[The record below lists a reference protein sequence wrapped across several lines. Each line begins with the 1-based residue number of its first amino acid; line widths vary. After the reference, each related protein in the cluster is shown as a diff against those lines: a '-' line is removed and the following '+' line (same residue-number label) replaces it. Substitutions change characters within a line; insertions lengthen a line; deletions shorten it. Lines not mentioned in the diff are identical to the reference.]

1 MKRELLTHRNPKS
14 PVSEMFRTLRTN
26 IQFMNT
32 NKKMQTLLVTSTF
45 PGEGKS
51 WITSNLAVAFA
62 QTGKNVIL
70 IDADMR
76 KGVQY
81 SIFDIAPKPGLSNYL
96 SEVDENETD
105 EKDKKNKKDKKDFSI
120 VNYIQ
125 ETEIDNLHV
134 LVAGNVPP
142 NPSEL
147 LVSEKMMDLLEK
159 LKDMCDLVI
168 IDGTPCGLVTDSV
181 ILSRIVD
188 STLIVTAHKQTKKD
202 TVSNIVKNIQNVG
215 GNICGVVFNKVP
227 ISPKKYSEAYYYG
240 SRSSGDAK
248 HQADRIDKFLK

>member
-1 MKRELLTHRNPKS
+1 MKRELITHNNPKS
-14 PVSEMFRTLRTN
+14 PVSEVFRTLRTN

-32 NKKMQTLLVTSTF
+32 HKKLKTLLITSTF

-51 WITSNLAVAFA
+51 WVTSNLAVTFA

-70 IDADMR
+70 VDADMR
-76 KGVQY
+76 KAVQY
-81 SIFDIAPKPGLSNYL
+81 TIFDALPKPGLSNYL
-96 SEVDENETD
+96 SEVDD
-105 EKDKKNKKDKKDFSI
+105 EGNDDSKYNI

-147 LVSEKMMDLLEK
+147 LVSTKMADLLEK

-168 IDGTPCGLVTDSV
+168 IDGTPCALVTDAI

-188 STLIVTAHKQTKKD
+188 STLIVTSHKETKKEALS
-202 TVSNIVKNIQNVG
+202 TVVRNIENVG
-215 GNICGVVFNKVP
+215 GNICGVVYNKVP
-227 ISPKKYSEAYYYG
+227 ISSKKYSEAYYYG
-240 SRSSGDAK
+240 NSSKGGN
-248 HQADRIDKFLK
+248 HVHRDRNSNS

>member
-1 MKRELLTHRNPKS
+1 MKRELITHKNPKS

-32 NKKMQTLLVTSTF
+32 SKKMKTLLVTSTF

-51 WITSNLAVAFA
+51 WITSNLAVTFA

-70 IDADMR
+70 VDADMR

-81 SIFDIAPKPGLSNYL
+81 SIFDVVPKPGLSNYL
-96 SEVDENETD
+96 SEVEFNERG
-105 EKDKKNKKDKKDFSI
+105 ESNISM

-125 ETEIDNLHV
+125 ETEIDNLHIMT
-134 LVAGNVPP
+134 AGNVPP

-147 LVSEKMMDLLEK
+147 LVSSNMVNLIEN
-159 LKDMCDLVI
+159 LKGMCDIVI
-168 IDGTPCGLVTDSV
+168 IDGTPCSLVTDSV

-188 STLIVTAHKQTKKD
+188 STLLVTAHKQTKKD
-202 TVSNIVKNIQNVG
+202 NLTNVVKNIENVG
-215 GNICGVVFNKVP
+215 GKICGVVYNKVP
-227 ISPKKYSEAYYYG
+227 ISAKKYSEAYYYG
-240 SRSSGDAK
+240 STGKNIKSK
-248 HQADRIDKFLK
+248 

>member
-1 MKRELLTHRNPKS
+1 MKRELITHKNPKS

-32 NKKMQTLLVTSTF
+32 SKKMKTLLVTSTF

-70 IDADMR
+70 VDADMR

-81 SIFDIAPKPGLSNYL
+81 SIFDVVPKPGLSNYL
-96 SEVDENETD
+96 SEVEFNERG
-105 EKDKKNKKDKKDFSI
+105 ESNISM

-125 ETEIDNLHV
+125 ETEIDNLH
-134 LVAGNVPP
+134 LMTAGTVPP

-147 LVSEKMMDLLEK
+147 LVSSNMANLIEN
-159 LKDMCDLVI
+159 LKGMCDIVI
-168 IDGTPCGLVTDSV
+168 IDGTPCSLVTDSV

-188 STLIVTAHKQTKKD
+188 STLLVTAHKQTKKD
-202 TVSNIVKNIQNVG
+202 NLTNVVKNIENVG
-215 GNICGVVFNKVP
+215 GKICGVVYNKVP
-227 ISPKKYSEAYYYG
+227 ISAKKYSEAYYYG
-240 SRSSGDAK
+240 STGK
-248 HQADRIDKFLK
+248 NIK